1 MALKL
6 VAILSV
12 CAVATLLYFKFW
24 SRPQVSPRKVK
35 HLALKAK
42 GANNL
47 ADDRHRGVVDRFLF
61 EKSFGWEVGRILFV
75 AAPMMIATIAIWWL
89 IRNRS

>member
-24 SRPQVSPRKVK
+24 SHPQVPSRKVK
-35 HLALKAK
+35 HLALKLKEAD
-42 GANNL
+42 NV
-47 ADDRHRGVVDRFLF
+47 ADDRRRGVVDRFLF
-61 EKSFGWEVGRILFV
+61 EKTFGWEVGRIVFV
-75 AAPMMIATIAIWWL
+75 AVPMMIILNTIGWL
-89 IRNRS
+89 IRSRT